1 MVKRKGISERE
12 KEFNVMVGQR
22 ICRARKVAGLNAS
35 QLASVVGISDA
46 QVYWYEVGRNR
57 CPPFV
62 LNAFAQR
69 MKISLRDLVPNI
81 TTSGIPEDS
90 SDGEAKLF

>member
-1 MVKRKGISERE
+1 MRKKTSRLER
-12 KEFNVMVGQR
+12 EFNVQVGQR
-22 ICRARKVAGLNAS
+22 ICRARKVAGLTAK
-35 QLASVVGISDA
+35 QLGRAAAISAA

-69 MKISLRDLVPNI
+69 LKISLRDLVPN
-81 TTSGIPEDS
+81 TRSSGIPEDS
-90 SDGEAKLF
+90 SEVEAKLF